1 MSFKPVELHDKLSY
15 GTMTLTAT
23 PESKPIEA
31 NVETVQYV
39 VNKYDVTF
47 VNWGEFYDQTPDG
60 PANLVLMKKFLESND
75 DETNRKL
82 VFSIKGGYKL
92 AVHKPQGSKE
102 GITASIK
109 NILSY
114 LPQDR
119 SKRPKILFEAA
130 RRDFE
135 VPYDKTIEYIADFV
149 KSGDIDGISLSEV
162 GTESIRKAVSV
173 YPISAVELE
182 LSLTCQDLIYNGV
195 LEELAKQQIPIVAYS
210 PIGRGILTDYTVENS
225 ESFLDSLHEN
235 DFRRHFGKF
244 QPENYKHNLQV
255 VKKLYDFAHNKKN
268 TSLESLALS
277 WILKLSELPEFE
289 GIKNLPKII
298 PIPGG
303 STIERIDKNFGNIV
317 ELSDA
322 DLAEIQSITKGF
334 EVKGVRYTE
343 QAEHLLFA

>member
-23 PESKPIEA
+23 PEPKPIEA
-31 NVETVQYV
+31 NVEKVQYV
-39 VNKYDVTF
+39 VDKYNVTF
-47 VNWGEFYDQTPDG
+47 VNWGEFYDQTLDG
-60 PANLVLMKKFLESND
+60 PANLILMKKFLESND

-102 GITASIK
+102 GITKSIK

-225 ESFLDSLHEN
+225 ESFLDSLHEK

>member
-1 MSFKPVELHDKLSY
+1 MSFKPVELNDKLSY

-23 PESKPIEA
+23 PEPKPIET

-39 VNKYDVTF
+39 VDKLNVNF
-47 VNWGEFYDQTPDG
+47 INWGEYYDQTLDG
-60 PANLVLMKKFLESND
+60 PANLILMKKFLESND
-75 DETNRKL
+75 NETNRKL
-82 VFSIKGGYKL
+82 VFSIIGSYKMIG
-92 AVHKPQGSKE
+92 HKPQGSKE

-114 LPQDR
+114 FPQDK
-119 SKRPKILFEAA
+119 SKRPKILFGAA
-130 RRDFE
+130 RRDLE
-135 VPYDKTIEYIADFV
+135 IPYEKTIEYIADFV
-149 KSGDIDGISLSEV
+149 KSGDIDGICLSEV
-162 GTESIRKAVSV
+162 GAESIRKAVGV
-173 YPISAVELE
+173 FPISAVELE

-195 LEELAKQQIPIVAYS
+195 LEELAKQQIPIFAYS
-210 PIGRGILTDYTVENS
+210 PIGKGILTDYTVENS
-225 ESFLDSLHEN
+225 ESFLDSLHEK
-235 DFRRHFGKF
+235 DFRHHFDKF

-298 PIPGG
+298 PLPGG
-303 STIERIDKNFGNIV
+303 STIEKMDKNFGKIV

-334 EVKGVRYTE
+334 EVKGVRYNVRTE
-343 QAEHLLFA
+343 ALLFA